1 MLFPTVLIEDS
12 TACLC
17 SDFICLP
24 IKCPQVCS
32 YTRAGFSS
40 EGLGG
45 GGGRDEQAELPE
57 HVLVFRSFPGDT
69 PGSIGT
75 PVTEKT
81 GPGLLGNG
89 KVEPRRRVSGV
100 LTSGVL

>member
-45 GGGRDEQAELPE
+45 GGGVVTSKL
-57 HVLVFRSFPGDT
+57 SFQNMCWSSGLSP
-69 PGSIGT
+69 GT
-75 PVTEKT
+75 PQGRLAPRLLRKRVLGSLVT
-81 GPGLLGNG
+81 GRWSPGGG
-89 KVEPRRRVSGV
+89 
-100 LTSGVL
+100 